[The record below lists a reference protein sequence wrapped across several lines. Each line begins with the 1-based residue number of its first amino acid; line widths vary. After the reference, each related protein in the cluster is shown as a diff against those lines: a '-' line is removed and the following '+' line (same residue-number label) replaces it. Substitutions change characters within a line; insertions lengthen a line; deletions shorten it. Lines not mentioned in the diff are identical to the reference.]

1 MRQRPRIYYS
11 ETDKALMWDRW
22 QKGDSL
28 HKIADLF
35 NRNHSSIAGILS
47 RTGGIRPPQRK
58 RSRLALTLS
67 EREEIS
73 RSVVAGDSIR
83 SIART
88 LGRAASTV
96 VMVVSDVIEPLKPI
110 KPPGIGHI
118 VPSDVNWWIIVH

>member
-1 MRQRPRIYYS
+1 MKQRPRIYYS

-28 HKIADLF
+28 QSIAGLF

-58 RSRLALTLS
+58 RSRLALTMS

-73 RSVVAGDSIR
+73 RNVVAGDSIR
-83 SIART
+83 SIAVS

-96 VMVVSDVIEPLKPI
+96 SRDYSQWWSTML
-110 KPPGIGHI
+110 PGE
-118 VPSDVNWWIIVH
+118 